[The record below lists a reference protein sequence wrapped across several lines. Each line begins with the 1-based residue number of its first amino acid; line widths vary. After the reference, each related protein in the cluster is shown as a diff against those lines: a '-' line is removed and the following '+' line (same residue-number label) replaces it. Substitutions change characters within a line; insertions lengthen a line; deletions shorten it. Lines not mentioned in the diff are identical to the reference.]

1 MYDELIP
8 GLDAEREAVRAETHR
23 FAAEVLRPAS
33 LELDQ
38 RSAGEVVA
46 PSSRLWDVFE
56 AWYALGNHASGLPEA
71 VGGLELDPLAQ
82 HLVYEELGWGAS
94 DLAISLGVA
103 QMPFQAVAGMAL
115 LTENQALLD
124 EIVVPFAEDRQGRYV
139 GCWAITEPLHG
150 SDSLGV
156 GTKVFADPKSSGNCR
171 ARRDGDDWIVTGQ
184 KSSWVSNGT
193 IATHALLFCT
203 IEPDHGMAGGGVLV
217 VPLDRP
223 GVKRGAPLEKQ
234 GQRALN
240 QGEIIFEDVRIPGHY
255 LLAGPDVYSLV
266 HEMTLTG
273 ANSGMSIIFTGA
285 ARAAFEEALAYA
297 RVRVQGGTSIAE
309 HQMVQGKLF
318 SMFALVEQARAL
330 SRAVSGGL
338 ASAGGSGG
346 LTHAIAAKVTCTQA
360 AHAVASDAVQVF
372 GAMGLAKG
380 LLVEKLLRDT
390 RAALIEDGV
399 NEFLSLVAA
408 RRVVDSY
415 AL

>member
-1 MYDELIP
+1 MYDELNP
-8 GLDAEREAVRAETHR
+8 GLGPEREAVRTEIHR

-38 RSAGEVVA
+38 RSAAEVIA
-46 PSSRLWDVFE
+46 PGSRLWEVFE
-56 AWYALGNHASGLPEA
+56 AWYALGNHAAALPGA
-71 VGGLELDPLAQ
+71 VGGLDLDPLAQ
-82 HLVYEELGWGAS
+82 HLAYEELGWGAS

-103 QMPFQAVAGMAL
+103 QMPFQAVAGVAL
-115 LTENQALLD
+115 LTGNQALLD
-124 EIVVPFAEDRQGRYV
+124 EIVVPFSEDRRGRYI

-156 GTKVFADPKSSGNCR
+156 GTKTFADPRSSGSCR

-203 IEPDHGMAGGGVLV
+203 IEPDRGMAGGGVLI
-217 VPLDRP
+217 VPLDLP
-223 GVKRGAPLEKQ
+223 GVKRGTPLEKH

-255 LLAGPDVYSLV
+255 LLAGPDIYSLV
-266 HEMTLTG
+266 HESTLTG
-273 ANSGMSIIFTGA
+273 ANTGMSIIFTGA
-285 ARAAFEEALAYA
+285 ARSAFEEALAYA
-297 RVRVQGGTSIAE
+297 RVRVQGGQSIAE

-330 SRAVSGGL
+330 SRAVNAGL
-338 ASAGGSGG
+338 ATAGGSGG
-346 LTHAIAAKVTCTQA
+346 LVHAITAKVSCTQA
-360 AHAVASDAVQVF
+360 AYAVAGDAVQVF

-380 LLVEKLLRDT
+380 LLVEKVLRDT